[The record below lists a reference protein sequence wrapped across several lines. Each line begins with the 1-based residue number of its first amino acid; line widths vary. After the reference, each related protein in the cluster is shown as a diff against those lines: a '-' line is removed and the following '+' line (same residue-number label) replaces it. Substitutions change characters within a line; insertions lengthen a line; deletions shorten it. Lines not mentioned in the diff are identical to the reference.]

1 MSFNLRKFLPRP
13 GQRYA
18 LPQMHGSSDAL
29 MLAKAARALKATQQM
44 LVVITAYAADARRL
58 LEEIPWFDNNTENP
72 LRCHL
77 LPDWETLPYDSFSP
91 HQDLVSQ
98 RLATLYETINGHCD
112 ILLVPT
118 ATTLLRI
125 APPSF
130 LAAHTFFFKQGESL
144 DEKRLRHQLTI
155 AGYNHVSQVMSPG
168 EYAIRGGLID
178 LFPMGAQLPYR
189 LDLFD
194 DSIESIKT
202 FDVDTQRSIFPV
214 KEIRMLPGHEFPM
227 DEQSRAFFRSRWREK
242 IEGDPTVSIIYRDI
256 ANGIASAGIEY
267 YLPLF
272 FEETAT
278 LFDYIPDNALFAMIG
293 NIPESFHRFWADTKS
308 RYAFLKADR
317 ERPILPPENL
327 FLTEEDFFTLAKPFG
342 RWIFQK
348 GDGPSELSAPL
359 PDVAVNRRAD
369 DPLANIKR
377 YIEKAGKRILICAE
391 SPGRRETMQQ
401 LFNEYH
407 LETTSCTGFCDFI
420 QGKEPVMFCVSPVQ
434 NGFALGYILGDLAI
448 VTETELYAL
457 SGRRKGS
464 KPTRGD
470 FHIESIVR
478 DLSELKIGDPVVHA
492 NHGIG
497 RYRGLVTMDLGEGET
512 ELLHL
517 QYAHDAKLYV
527 PVAQLHVISRYAGTS
542 PEDAPLH
549 TLGSGQWEKAKQK
562 AAQKVHDTAAE
573 LLDLYARRSMR
584 KGFPFPFSQK
594 DYDAFAEGF
603 GFEET
608 PDQEAA
614 IAAVL
619 EDMASDQPMDRLI
632 CGDVGF
638 GKTEVALRAA
648 FVAVMGGK
656 QVALLAPT
664 TLLAEQHAQTFRNR
678 FADWPVRIA
687 ELSRFRTQ
695 KQVNTAIQGLVDGS
709 VDIVIGTHK
718 LLSKEV
724 SFKRLGL
731 IIIDEEHRFG
741 VRQKEALKTIRAEV
755 DVLTLT
761 ATPIPRT
768 LGMALEGLRN
778 FSIIATAPQKRLA
791 IKTFV
796 RSEQDSVIREACLR
810 ELKRG
815 GQVYFLHNEVETI
828 ENRKVM
834 LETLIPEAKI
844 GVAHGQMH
852 ERDLERVMKDFVSH
866 RYNIL
871 LCTTIIE
878 TGIDVP
884 NANTMIM
891 HRADKFG
898 LAQLH
903 QLRGRIGRSH
913 HQAYAYLLV
922 HDTQSLS
929 KQAQRRLE
937 AIRQMEELGSGFFL
951 AMHDL
956 EIRGAG
962 EVLGEE
968 QSGEMIEVGFQMYT
982 DMLKEAVRAMKQ
994 GEEPDFD
1001 APFRTTT
1008 EINLHTPALL
1018 PADYCPGV
1026 NERLSLY
1033 KRFAS
1038 SETDEQINDL
1048 QEELIDRFGT
1058 LPDAAR
1064 ALIETHRLRLMAKTI
1079 GINKIDAHTEEFVVQ
1094 FQPDAPIDAVRI
1106 IELIQQNRHIRFN
1119 GPEKLRIT
1127 AKMPDLTSRTSQIK
1141 ATIRLLNPQQ
1151 STGLQKTPSK
1161 KSANK
1166 KKAGKN

>member
-1 MSFNLRKFLPRP
+1 MP
-13 GQRYA
+13 A
-18 LPQMHGSSDAL
+18 LHGSADAL
-29 MLAKAARALKATQQM
+29 VLAKAAQELKSRQQM
-44 LVVITAYAADARRL
+44 LVVIVATASDARRL
-58 LEEIPWFDNNTENP
+58 LEEIPWFSDEAEEP
-72 LRCHL
+72 LRTHL

-98 RLATLYETINGHCD
+98 RLATLYEVNNGRCD
-112 ILLVPT
+112 VLLVPAST
-118 ATTLLRI
+118 ALLRI

-130 LAAHTFFFKQGESL
+130 LAAHTFFFKQGETL
-144 DEKRLRHQLTI
+144 DEEKLKSQLTI

-168 EYAIRGGLID
+168 EYSVRGGLID
-178 LFPMGAQLPYR
+178 LFPMGSKLPYR
-189 LDLFD
+189 LDLFGD
-194 DSIESIKT
+194 TIETIRT
-202 FDVDTQRSIFPV
+202 FDPDNQRSLYPV

-227 DEQSRAFFRSRWREK
+227 DENSRAFFRSRWREVF
-242 IEGDPTVSIIYRDI
+242 EGDPTLSVIYRDI
-256 ANGIASAGIEY
+256 ASGIASAGIEY

-272 FEETAT
+272 FEETTT
-278 LFDYIPDNALFAMIG
+278 LFQYLPENAIFAMIG
-293 NIPESFHRFWADTKS
+293 NVNEAFQRFWADTQS
-308 RYAFLKADR
+308 RYNFLKSDR
-317 ERPILPPENL
+317 ERPLLPPEKL
-327 FLTEEDFFTLAKPFG
+327 FLTSEDFFILTQPFG
-342 RWIFQK
+342 RWIIQT
-348 GDGPSELSAPL
+348 DDAPSELSASI
-359 PDVAVNRRAD
+359 PDVSVNRRAD
-369 DPLANIKR
+369 DPLANLKA
-377 YIEKAGKRILICAE
+377 YIERSGKRVLICAE

-401 LFNEYH
+401 FFNEYDFKA
-407 LETTSCTGFCDFI
+407 TPCASFADFVTGKD
-420 QGKEPVMFCVSPVQ
+420 KVMFGISPVQ
-434 NGFALGYILGDLAI
+434 KGFSLGYIFGDLAF
-448 VTETELYAL
+448 VTETELYAN
-457 SGRRKGS
+457 SGRRAGRKR
-464 KPTRGD
+464 TEAVA
-470 FHIESIVR
+470 HIESIVR

-497 RYRGLVTMDLGEGET
+497 RYRGLVTVDLGEGET
-512 ELLHL
+512 EFLHL
-517 QYAHDAKLYV
+517 QYARDTKLYV
-527 PVAQLHVISRYAGTS
+527 PVSQLHVISRYAGTS

-562 AAQKVHDTAAE
+562 AARQIHDTAAE

-584 KGFPFPFSQK
+584 KGFPFPLTK
-594 DYDAFAEGF
+594 NDYEAFADSF

-608 PDQEAA
+608 PDQAAA
-614 IAAVL
+614 IASVM
-619 EDMASDQPMDRLI
+619 EDMTSDKPMDRLI

-648 FVAVMGGK
+648 FIAVMGGK

-664 TLLAEQHAQTFRNR
+664 TLLAEQHAQTFRDR
-678 FADWPVRIA
+678 FADWPVRIS
-687 ELSRFRTQ
+687 ELSRFRTA
-695 KQVNTAIQGLVDGS
+695 KQVSQTIRGLEDGT

-718 LLSKEV
+718 LLSKDV
-724 SFKRLGL
+724 SFNRLGL

-741 VRQKEALKTIRAEV
+741 VRQKEALKAIRAEV

-768 LGMALEGLRN
+768 LGMALDGLRS

-796 RSEQDSVIREACLR
+796 RSENDSVIREACMR

-828 ENRKVM
+828 ENRRVM
-834 LETLIPEAKI
+834 LENLLPEARI

-852 ERDLERVMKDFVSH
+852 ERELEKVMRDFVSH

-884 NANTMIM
+884 NANTMVM

-922 HDTQSLS
+922 NDTQTLS

-968 QSGEMIEVGFQMYT
+968 QSGEMVEIGFQMYS
-982 DMLKEAVRAMKQ
+982 DMLKEAVRAMKK
-994 GEEPDFD
+994 GEEPDYD
-1001 APFRTTT
+1001 APFTTTT

-1018 PADYCPGV
+1018 PGDYCPGV

-1033 KRFAS
+1033 KRFANC
-1038 SETDEQINDL
+1038 ETQEQVNDL
-1048 QEELIDRFGT
+1048 QEELIDRFGK
-1058 LPDAAR
+1058 LPEAAQ
-1064 ALIETHRLRLMAKTI
+1064 ALVETHRLRIQAKTV
-1079 GINKIDAHTEEFVVQ
+1079 GIIKIDAHTEAAVMQ
-1094 FQPDAPIDAVRI
+1094 FIPNPPIDAIRI
-1106 IELIQQNRHIRFN
+1106 IELIQKNKHIRLN
-1119 GPEKLRIT
+1119 GPEKLKVT
-1127 AKMPDLTSRTSQIK
+1127 AKMPNLDARVAQIK
-1141 ATIRLLNPQQ
+1141 STIRSLTAPA
-1151 STGLQKTPSK
+1151 K
-1161 KSANK
+1161 K
-1166 KKAGKN
+1166 